1 MSEQPVYAITPKILT
16 LVEQIGEAV
25 GRVEASGVFRD
36 LRLQRINRVRQIH
49 GTLAIAGNSLSEEQI
64 SAILEETWPSLPSDQ
79 DTDQVAALLAAL
91 QEGPKTAAELME
103 ELGLLHRI
111 VFRKNYLHQA
121 MDAGLVEMT
130 HSESPTAKNQKYR
143 LVDFGK
149 SMGGGEQG

>member
-49 GTLAIAGNSLSEEQI
+49 GTLAMTGNSLSEEQI
-64 SAILEETWPSLPSDQ
+64 SAMLEETWPSLPSDQ

-91 QEGPKTAAELME
+91 REGPKTTAELMA
-103 ELGLLHRI
+103 ELGLLHRPT
-111 VFRKNYLHQA
+111 FRKNYLRPA
-121 MDAGLVEMT
+121 MEAGLVEMT
-130 HSESPTAKNQKYR
+130 HTESPTAKNQRYR
-143 LVDFGK
+143 LVAGRRRGK
-149 SMGGGEQG
+149 